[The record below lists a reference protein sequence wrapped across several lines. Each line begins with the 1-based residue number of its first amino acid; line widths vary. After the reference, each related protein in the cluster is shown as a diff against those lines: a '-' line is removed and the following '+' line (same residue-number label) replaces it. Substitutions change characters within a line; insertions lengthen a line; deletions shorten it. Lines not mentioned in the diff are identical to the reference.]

1 MGEEKGML
9 ICVLVLFALAL
20 GLFIYRKKLS
30 HTQKQMGFLLLAAAA
45 FGLLAGIFGESD
57 DATETL
63 YRNENGAGDYE
74 ETYYLNVDGVLE
86 NYIYNINVPQQVLT
100 REEELHLLEEA
111 RAEIVQEFPGENSSV
126 NHITDGVVIRDSYQ
140 DGKVAAE
147 WYFDNYEVMDGQ
159 GKVIASELPEE
170 GILVNASVELSCG
183 ESENSESFYFRVF
196 PGEQTHQERLLA
208 ELDAYFENQEQMA
221 GQDVLE
227 LPEQLLEYT
236 LHWSRKKE
244 YLPEKLLIFGGVL
257 AVCLFFSE
265 KEKEKK
271 RQKERRQKLLLEYPD
286 MLSKLVLLLGAGM
299 TVGGAWKRIAAIY
312 ENKRQI
318 KAIPEM
324 PLYEEMLV
332 TCREIEG
339 GISEERAYERFGER
353 CRERR
358 FRKLG
363 NLLTQNLRKGSRG
376 LTALLAQEAEES
388 YEERKSEARKYG
400 EEAGT
405 KLLLPMVLM
414 MGIIMAI
421 LIVPA
426 VLSFQL

>member
-1 MGEEKGML
+1 ML
-9 ICVLVLFALAL
+9 ICALVMLASAF
-20 GLFIYRKKLS
+20 GLVFYRKKLS
-30 HTQKQMGFLLLAAAA
+30 HGQEEIGWLLLVMAAI
-45 FGLLAGIFGESD
+45 GLLAGIFGESD
-57 DATETL
+57 EERETFS
-63 YRNENGAGDYE
+63 RNEYGAGDYE
-74 ETYYLNVDGVLE
+74 EAYSLDVDGVLE
-86 NYIYNINVPQQVLT
+86 NYNYHVKVPQQVLT
-100 REEELHLLEEA
+100 REEEWHLLEEA
-111 RAEIVQEFPGENSSV
+111 RAEIAKEFPGENRSV
-126 NHITDGVVIRDSYQ
+126 NHITEEVVIRDSYQ
-140 DGKVAAE
+140 NGKVAAE

-159 GKVIASELPEE
+159 GKVTACGLPEE
-170 GILVNASVELSCG
+170 GVLVNATVELSCG
-183 ESENSESFYFRVF
+183 EAESSESFYFRVF
-196 PGEQTHQERLLA
+196 QGEQTKQERLLS
-208 ELDAYFENQEQMA
+208 ELDAYFDNQEQTA
-221 GQDVLE
+221 GKEVLE
-227 LPEQLLEYT
+227 LPEQLLGYT
-236 LHWSRKKE
+236 LHWNRKRE
-244 YLPEKLLIFGGVL
+244 YLPEKIVALGGVL

-271 RQKERRQKLLLEYPD
+271 RQKERKQKLLLEYTD

-299 TVGGAWKRIAAIY
+299 TVGGAWKRIATVY

-318 KAIPEM
+318 RAVPQM
-324 PLYEEMLV
+324 PLYEEMLI

-339 GISEERAYERFGER
+339 GISEEQAYERFGER
-353 CRERR
+353 CGERK

-376 LTALLAQEAEES
+376 LTVLLAQEVEES

-426 VLSFQL
+426 VLSFQI

>member
-1 MGEEKGML
+1 ML
-9 ICVLVLFALAL
+9 MCALVMLASAF
-20 GLFIYRKKLS
+20 GLVFYRKKLS
-30 HTQKQMGFLLLAAAA
+30 HGQKEIGWLLLVMAAI
-45 FGLLAGIFGESD
+45 GLLAGIFGESNEER
-57 DATETL
+57 ETFS
-63 YRNENGAGDYE
+63 RNEYGAGDYE
-74 ETYYLNVDGVLE
+74 EAYSLDVDGVLK
-86 NYIYNINVPQQVLT
+86 NYNYHVKVPQQVLT
-100 REEELHLLEEA
+100 REEEWHLLEEA
-111 RAEIVQEFPGENSSV
+111 RAEIAQEFPGENRSV
-126 NHITDGVVIRDSYQ
+126 NHITEEVVIRDSYQ
-140 DGKVAAE
+140 NGKVVAE

-159 GKVIASELPEE
+159 GKVTACGLPEE
-170 GILVNASVELSCG
+170 GVLVNATVELSCG
-183 ESENSESFYFRVF
+183 EAESSESFYFRVF
-196 PGEQTHQERLLA
+196 PGEQTKQERLLS
-208 ELDAYFENQEQMA
+208 ELDAYFDNQEQTA
-221 GQDVLE
+221 GQEVLE
-227 LPEQLLEYT
+227 LPEQLLGYT
-236 LHWSRKKE
+236 LHWNRKRE
-244 YLPEKLLIFGGVL
+244 YLPEKIVALGGVL

-271 RQKERRQKLLLEYPD
+271 RQKERKQKLLLEYPD

-299 TVGGAWKRIAAIY
+299 TVGGAWKRIATVY

-318 KAIPEM
+318 RAVPQM
-324 PLYEEMLV
+324 PLYEEMLI

-339 GISEERAYERFGER
+339 GISEEQAYERFGER
-353 CRERR
+353 CGERK

-376 LTALLAQEAEES
+376 LTVLLAQEVEES

-426 VLSFQL
+426 VLSFQI

>member
-1 MGEEKGML
+1 M
-9 ICVLVLFALAL
+9 
-20 GLFIYRKKLS
+20 
-30 HTQKQMGFLLLAAAA
+30 
-45 FGLLAGIFGESD
+45 
-57 DATETL
+57 
-63 YRNENGAGDYE
+63 
-74 ETYYLNVDGVLE
+74 
-86 NYIYNINVPQQVLT
+86 
-100 REEELHLLEEA
+100 
-111 RAEIVQEFPGENSSV
+111 
-126 NHITDGVVIRDSYQ
+126 IRDSYQ
-140 DGKVAAE
+140 NGKVAAE

-159 GKVIASELPEE
+159 GKVTACGLPEE
-170 GILVNASVELSCG
+170 GVLVNATVELSCG
-183 ESENSESFYFRVF
+183 EAESSESFYFRVF
-196 PGEQTHQERLLA
+196 QGEQTKQERLLS
-208 ELDAYFENQEQMA
+208 ELDAYFDNQEQTA
-221 GQDVLE
+221 GQEVLE
-227 LPEQLLEYT
+227 LPEQLLGYT
-236 LHWSRKKE
+236 LHWNRKRE
-244 YLPEKLLIFGGVL
+244 YLPEKIVALGGVL

-271 RQKERRQKLLLEYPD
+271 RQKERKQKLLLEYPD

-299 TVGGAWKRIAAIY
+299 TVGGAWKRIATVY

-318 KAIPEM
+318 RAVPQM
-324 PLYEEMLV
+324 PLYEEMLI

-339 GISEERAYERFGER
+339 GISEEQAYERFGER
-353 CRERR
+353 CGERK

-376 LTALLAQEAEES
+376 LTVLLAQEVEES

-426 VLSFQL
+426 VLSFQI

>member
-1 MGEEKGML
+1 ML
-9 ICVLVLFALAL
+9 VCCLVLSVSVL
-20 GLFIYRKKLS
+20 GLCVYRKKLS
-30 HTQKQMGFLLLAAAA
+30 YTQRQMGFLLLAAAA
-45 FGLLAGIFGESD
+45 LGLLAGIFGED
-57 DATETL
+57 NDAGEKL

-74 ETYYLNVDGVLE
+74 EIYYLSVDGILE
-86 NYIYNINVPQQVLT
+86 NYSYHVNVPQQTLT
-100 REEELHLLEEA
+100 GAEEWQLLEEA
-111 RAEIVQEFPGENSSV
+111 RAEIAQEFPGENSSV
-126 NHITDGVVIRDSYQ
+126 NHITEGVVIRDSYQ

-147 WYFDNYEVMDGQ
+147 WYFDNYEVMDAQ
-159 GKVIASELPEE
+159 GKVIASKLPME

-183 ESENSESFYFRVF
+183 EAESSETFYFRVF
-196 PGEQTHQERLLA
+196 PGEQTQQERLLA
-208 ELDAYFENQEQMA
+208 ELDTYFENQKQTA
-221 GQDVLE
+221 GRDVLE

-244 YLPEKLLIFGGVL
+244 HLPEKILIFGGVL

-299 TVGGAWKRIAAIY
+299 TVGGAWKKIATTY